1 MGPEWYN
8 HTVIDDEGFRVINY
22 NGDPVFNVDMAS
34 DGTSSVTVGESD
46 KQHMILDATGL
57 SAYDENG
64 DYAEIKGIVDGENIK
79 PNTVTAHQIN
89 TENLVVGISQVENL
103 SSSMAWQGTC
113 ATAAG
118 TAAKAV
124 TCAGFTLNSGAT
136 ITVRFTTA
144 NTSAAALTLNV
155 NSTGAKTIYAAGAAT
170 AATNQLL

>member
-79 PNTVTAHQIN
+79 PNTVTARQIN

-103 SSSMAWQGTC
+103 SSSMA
-113 ATAAG
+113 
-118 TAAKAV
+118 
-124 TCAGFTLNSGAT
+124 
-136 ITVRFTTA
+136 
-144 NTSAAALTLNV
+144 
-155 NSTGAKTIYAAGAAT
+155 
-170 AATNQLL
+170 